1 MNKISRPVRLE
12 YTNIIKKYGKG
23 KKAKAILNDINLKLE
38 GGECTLITGKN
49 GCGKSTLLRIMG
61 GLLKPDSGMINT
73 GLHTLN
79 WNKYRKAVGN
89 DVMYLYQEPYMFDG
103 TVRENLGYALDNKQN
118 TQIIDKALK
127 WAELEHRSDTQAK
140 CLSGGE
146 RQRVALAQAWIKQP
160 AVLLLDEP
168 TANMDTEHRLRTE
181 SFLSTFI
188 DSGTALY
195 IASHD
200 PNHFHRI
207 MNHRLV
213 IKDGYIS
220 DFNESDLNESE
231 HTGSNND
238 QDVGVLT
245 GESLLQSNKNVTL
258 FPQNKTLNFSS
269 QDNKQ

>member
-12 YTNIIKKYGKG
+12 YTNIVKTYGKG
-23 KKAKAILNDINLKLE
+23 KNTKAILNDISLSLK

-49 GCGKSTLLRIMG
+49 ACGKSTQLRIMG
-61 GLLKPDSGMINT
+61 GLLKPDSGLINT
-73 GLHTLN
+73 GLHNLN
-79 WNKYRKAVGN
+79 WNKYRKALGN
-89 DVMYLYQEPYMFDG
+89 DVMYFYQEPYMFDG
-103 TVRENLGYALDNKQN
+103 TVRQNLTYALDKKQN
-118 TQIIDKALK
+118 KDIIDNALK
-127 WAELEHRSDTQAK
+127 WAELEHRCDTQAK

-181 SFLSTFI
+181 TFLSTFI

-207 MNHRLV
+207 MNHRLL
-213 IKDGYIS
+213 IEDGYV
-220 DFNESDLNESE
+220 SE
-231 HTGSNND
+231 FEETKSTDTVND
-238 QDVGVLT
+238 QNDDTLFND
-245 GESLLQSNKNVTL
+245 SLLQSNKNVTL
-258 FPQNKTLNFSS
+258 FPNNKSTNFSS
-269 QDNKQ
+269 QDNK

>member
-1 MNKISRPVRLE
+1 MNNIFRPVRLE
-12 YTNIIKKYGKG
+12 YINIVKRYGKG
-23 KKAKAILNDINLKLE
+23 KKAKAIINNINLDLK
-38 GGECTLITGKN
+38 GGECTLITGQN

-61 GLLKPDSGMINT
+61 GLLKPDSGLINT
-73 GLHTLN
+73 GLN
-79 WNKYRKAVGN
+79 SISWKRYRKEIGN

-103 TVRENLGYALDNKQN
+103 TVRQNLKYAQDKKQHAG
-118 TQIIDKALK
+118 IIDKALK

-168 TANMDTEHRLRTE
+168 TANMDTEHRRRTE
-181 SFLSTFI
+181 KLLSTFI

-200 PNHFHRI
+200 PNHFHSI

-213 IKDGYIS
+213 IQDGYIS
-220 DFNESDLNESE
+220 NYHESIHQEN
-231 HTGSNND
+231 
-238 QDVGVLT
+238 GVLFDC
-245 GESLLQSNKNVTL
+245 SLLESNENITL
-258 FPQNKTLNFSS
+258 FPKNKINSLSS
-269 QDNKQ
+269 RDLRK